1 MFQRQER
8 TENQVLPW
16 EVTSKISVTL
26 LLMTNLRKKK
36 KKKVKCAKIVFRNEK
51 MEKHKSGEVFNY
63 NQRTS
68 H

>member
-1 MFQRQER
+1 MEK

-36 KKKVKCAKIVFRNEK
+36 KESK
-51 MEKHKSGEVFNY
+51 MCKDRF
-63 NQRTS
+63 
-68 H
+68 